1 MRIRGMGRRYSP
13 TGITTTGGTMND
25 AATPDDG
32 PTIEDYYREDRTFPP
47 SPEFTAQAVLGDPS
61 IYDRAE
67 ADPEAF
73 WAEQARDLIR
83 SEERRVGKAWCI
95 PIVP

>member
-1 MRIRGMGRRYSP
+1 
-13 TGITTTGGTMND
+13 MND

-67 ADPEAF
+67 ADPEVLTQHTAGGG
-73 WAEQARDLIR
+73 LNL
-83 SEERRVGKAWCI
+83 
-95 PIVP
+95 